1 MRTRILILLVGCVIT
16 AAQCPNGVAG
26 TVVTGSWGGQHIGL
40 TATANASEIE
50 YDCAAGTIDGPIVLD
65 GAGRFTATGTHT
77 IGHGGPMRIDEV
89 PDTHPARY
97 AGRIRGNTMELHV
110 TLTDRNQDIGTFT
123 LERDARSLVVRCL

>member
-1 MRTRILILLVGCVIT
+1 MLLLLAASFAT

-40 TATANASEIE
+40 TATAGASQIE

-97 AGRIRGNTMELHV
+97 DGRIRGNRMELSV
-110 TLTDRNQDIGTFT
+110 ALTDRNQDIGTFT
-123 LERDARSLVVRCL
+123 LERDKNPLVVRCL